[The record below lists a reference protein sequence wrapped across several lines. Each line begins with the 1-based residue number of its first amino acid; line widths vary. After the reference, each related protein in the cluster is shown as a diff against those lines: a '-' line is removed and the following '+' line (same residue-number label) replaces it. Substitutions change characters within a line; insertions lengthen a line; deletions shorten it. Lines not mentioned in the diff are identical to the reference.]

1 MPTTDCADYNVG
13 LNDAIF
19 DSQYVLDSI
28 NVLVTVY
35 VTIDLNKLTCY
46 NAE

>member
-1 MPTTDCADYNVG
+1 MDYNVG

-19 DSQYVLDSI
+19 DSQYVLDLK

-35 VTIDLNKLTCY
+35 VTIDLDKLTCY

>member
-1 MPTTDCADYNVG
+1 MPTTDCADYSVG
-13 LNDAIF
+13 MKDAIF

-35 VTIDLNKLTCY
+35 VTIDLDKLTCY